1 MVRGQLDLD
10 TPLGQRAY
18 SAVKKGYMRAMSID
32 YDAIHSRF
40 GRDARYLTEIRLWE
54 GSLVTLPANVETV
67 ISEVKSRQASV
78 G

>member
-1 MVRGQLDLD
+1 
-10 TPLGQRAY
+10 
-18 SAVKKGYMRAMSID
+18 MRAMSID